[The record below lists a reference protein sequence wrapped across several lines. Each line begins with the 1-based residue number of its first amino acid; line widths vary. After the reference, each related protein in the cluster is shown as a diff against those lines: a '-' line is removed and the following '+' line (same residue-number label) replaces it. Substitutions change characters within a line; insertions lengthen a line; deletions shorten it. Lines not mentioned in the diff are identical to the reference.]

1 MPINGFRFSSFLA
14 VNYINS
20 FNSGS
25 VFLRLMDFG
34 GFAPTLASF
43 TCLTLALKL
52 LSHPNS
58 LHALDSAFLLLL
70 CLQDQLVIAPKAKFF
85 LA

>member
-1 MPINGFRFSSFLA
+1 M
-14 VNYINS
+14 
-20 FNSGS
+20 
-25 VFLRLMDFG
+25 
-34 GFAPTLASF
+34 LASF

-52 LSHPNS
+52 LSPQTS
-58 LHALDSAFLLLL
+58 LHALDSASLPLL